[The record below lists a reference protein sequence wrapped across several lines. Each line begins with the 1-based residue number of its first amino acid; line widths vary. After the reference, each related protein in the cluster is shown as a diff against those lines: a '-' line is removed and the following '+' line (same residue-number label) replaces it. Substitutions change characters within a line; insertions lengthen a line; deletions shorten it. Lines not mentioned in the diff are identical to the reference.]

1 MIKIK
6 ILWQWQTRWM
16 ALTFKK
22 INFITSMSCYVDLTI
37 DVIQLPQF
45 DKIKKISDLANAIW
59 ANSVV
64 FGYKKNAVQLTFDN
78 KTYYFKINKINRSS
92 YIKNIEFFDYNLKK
106 KRLVY
111 VYSPYKEL
119 AGDGMK
125 FERKNDYS
133 PFASYTIKLVD
144 DSNHLTKTL
153 DISESFID
161 DLAKVYDKNI

>member
-1 MIKIK
+1 M
-6 ILWQWQTRWM
+6 TVTNSM
-16 ALTFKK
+16 NGVNFKK
-22 INFITSMSCYVDLTI
+22 INFITSRSCYVDLTI

-64 FGYKKNAVQLTFDN
+64 FGHKKNAVQLTFDN
-78 KTYYFKINKINRSS
+78 KTYYFRINKINWSS

-106 KRLVY
+106 KSLVY
-111 VYSPYKEL
+111 GPYKEL

-125 FERKNDYS
+125 FERKNDS
-133 PFASYTIKLVD
+133 SWFASYTIKLVD